1 MKISLITAT
10 FNSADT
16 IADTLE
22 SVHNQSYYGIE
33 HIIID
38 GASQD
43 NTLKI
48 VKTYPQVAKLISEP
62 DQGIYD
68 AMNKGIKLADGQIIG
83 ILNSDDFYTYMDAIK
98 DVVEL
103 FITQNVDCVY
113 ADLNYIDAKVKNK
126 IRRKW
131 KSGIYFDNAFK
142 KGWMPPHP
150 TFFVKKEVYD
160 KYGYFNLDMGTA
172 ADYELMLRF
181 LVKHQCSVAYLPKT
195 IINMRTGGASNISIK
210 ARIKANRMDRK
221 AWEINGLQ
229 PSPYTF
235 LLKPLRKLYQFI

>member
-1 MKISLITAT
+1 MKISLVTAT
-10 FNSADT
+10 FNSGDT

-22 SVHNQSYYGIE
+22 SIQNQSYHGIE

-43 NTLKI
+43 NTLEI
-48 VKTYPQVAKLISEP
+48 VKTYPHVAKLISDP
-62 DQGIYD
+62 DNGIYD
-68 AMNKGIKLADGQIIG
+68 AMNKGIGLADGQIIG
-83 ILNSDDFYTYMDAIK
+83 ILNSDDFYTYTDAIQ
-98 DVVEL
+98 DVAEL

-113 ADLNYIDAKVKNK
+113 ADLNYIDTKVKNK

-131 KSGIYFDNAFK
+131 KSGIYHDEAFR

-181 LVKHQCSVAYLPKT
+181 LVKHKCSVAYLPKT

-221 AWEINGLQ
+221 AWEINNLEPGVF
-229 PSPYTF
+229 TF
-235 LLKPLRKLYQFI
+235 ILKPLRKILQFF